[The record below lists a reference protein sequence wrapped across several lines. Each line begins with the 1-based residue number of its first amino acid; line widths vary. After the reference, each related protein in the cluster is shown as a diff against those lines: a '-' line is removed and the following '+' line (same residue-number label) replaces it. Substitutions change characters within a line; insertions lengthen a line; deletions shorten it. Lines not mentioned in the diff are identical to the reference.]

1 MAQVALAWILSRD
14 FITAPI
20 VGTTSLDKLKDLL
33 GTFFFFFLE
42 NPFWRKERKRPLRRV
57 YRCRQ
62 HQLD

>member
-33 GTFFFFFLE
+33 GTFFFFFWKIH
-42 NPFWRKERKRPLRRV
+42 FGGRKERDR
-57 YRCRQ
+57 
-62 HQLD
+62 

>member
-33 GTFFFFFLE
+33 GTLFFLE
-42 NPFWRKERKRPLRRV
+42 NPSWRKERKRPLRRV
-57 YRCRQ
+57 YRCHQ

>member
-33 GTFFFFFLE
+33 GTFFFFFGKSILAE
-42 NPFWRKERKRPLRRV
+42 RPLRRV

>member
-33 GTFFFFFLE
+33 GTFFFFFGIH
-42 NPFWRKERKRPLRRV
+42 FGGRKERDR
-57 YRCRQ
+57 
-62 HQLD
+62 

>member
-33 GTFFFFFLE
+33 GTFFFWKIHLGG
-42 NPFWRKERKRPLRRV
+42 RQERDR
-57 YRCRQ
+57 
-62 HQLD
+62 

>member
-33 GTFFFFFLE
+33 GTFFFFFFGKSILAE
-42 NPFWRKERKRPLRRV
+42 GKKETVKESL
-57 YRCRQ
+57 
-62 HQLD
+62 

>member
-33 GTFFFFFLE
+33 GTFFFFFFFGKSILAE
-42 NPFWRKERKRPLRRV
+42 GKKETVKESL
-57 YRCRQ
+57 
-62 HQLD
+62 

>member
-33 GTFFFFFLE
+33 GTFFFFF
-42 NPFWRKERKRPLRRV
+42 FWKIHFGGRKERDR
-57 YRCRQ
+57 
-62 HQLD
+62 

>member
-42 NPFWRKERKRPLRRV
+42 NPFWRKEERDR
-57 YRCRQ
+57 
-62 HQLD
+62 

>member
-33 GTFFFFFLE
+33 GTFFFLE
-42 NPFWRKERKRPLRRV
+42 NPSWRKARKRSLRRV
-57 YRCRQ
+57 YRCHQ
-62 HQLD
+62 HQLG

>member
-33 GTFFFFFLE
+33 GTFFFFLE
-42 NPFWRKERKRPLRRV
+42 NPSWRKDR
-57 YRCRQ
+57 
-62 HQLD
+62 

>member
-1 MAQVALAWILSRD
+1 MAQVTLAWILSRD

-42 NPFWRKERKRPLRRV
+42 NPSWRKDR
-57 YRCRQ
+57 
-62 HQLD
+62 